1 MSDLIRRA
9 REALVD
15 VTPGPW
21 VMETVRTSCGTCH
34 RIGPF
39 PRPAYASKP
48 EGWACVYDDYPPG
61 VGSPDLLA
69 NSRFIAVAR
78 DLVPALADRL
88 EAQEAL
94 LREADE
100 ALIGTLSGLVA
111 AISLLERGG
120 KKAAASDKMFD
131 QMLKDYNASADKAR
145 ATLAKLRQHLE
156 DSHAK

>member
-1 MSDLIRRA
+1 MDDLIRRA
-9 REALVD
+9 REALVS

-69 NSRFIAVAR
+69 NSRFIAAAR
-78 DLVPALADRL
+78 DLVPAMADRL
-88 EAQEAL
+88 ETQEAL
-94 LREADE
+94 LREAMA
-100 ALIGTLSGLVA
+100 ALHQY
-111 AISLLERGG
+111 ISDMRYPPERDSRDRRI
-120 KKAAASDKMFD
+120 AW
-131 QMLKDYNASADKAR
+131 AR
-145 ATLAKLRQHLE
+145 ATLAKLRAHLE
-156 DSHAK
+156 DKP

>member
-1 MSDLIRRA
+1 MDDLIHRA

-69 NSRFIAVAR
+69 NSRFIAAAR
-78 DLVPALADRL
+78 DLVPAMADRL
-88 EAQEAL
+88 AAQKAL
-94 LREADE
+94 LKEAMETLRFYADE
-100 ALIGTLSGLVA
+100 HYDGYDVCITDYGLSTENGP
-111 AISLLERGG
+111 IITDGG
-120 KKAAASDKMFD
+120 DR
-131 QMLKDYNASADKAR
+131 AR
-145 ATLAKLRQHLE
+145 ATLAKMRAHLGE
-156 DSHAK
+156 TE

>member
-9 REALVD
+9 REALVN

-39 PRPAYASKP
+39 PRPAYASNKP

-69 NSRFIAVAR
+69 NSRFIAAAR
-78 DLVPALADRL
+78 DLVPAMAARL

-94 LREADE
+94 LREAMAVLE
-100 ALIGTLSGLVA
+100 RCPPTSNPTLSA
-111 AISLLERGG
+111 EYHLERI
-120 KKAAASDKMFD
+120 
-131 QMLKDYNASADKAR
+131 NAWWRLDVRPA
-145 ATLAKLRQHLE
+145 LAKIKGADH
-156 DSHAK
+156 D

>member
-69 NSRFIAVAR
+69 NSRFIAAAR
-78 DLVPALADRL
+78 DLVPAMADRL

-94 LREADE
+94 LKEAMA
-100 ALIGTLSGLVA
+100 ALGKLHHAVCGETGFAQCVRVDSKTLYPWPALDVA
-111 AISLLERGG
+111 DHA
-120 KKAAASDKMFD
+120 
-131 QMLKDYNASADKAR
+131 AR

-156 DSHAK
+156 GEKE

>member
-9 REALVD
+9 REALVN

-69 NSRFIAVAR
+69 NSRFIAAAR
-78 DLVPALADRL
+78 DLVPAMAARL

-94 LREADE
+94 LREAM
-100 ALIGTLSGLVA
+100 AVLA
-111 AISLLERGG
+111 
-120 KKAAASDKMFD
+120 KAQD
-131 QMLKDYNASADKAR
+131 QSCEGFCEQLPQADTYTPDMDLDCATCFLR
-145 ATLAKLRQHLE
+145 PTLAKLRAHLDGRADE
-156 DSHAK
+156 GGVSNGI

>member
-9 REALVD
+9 REALVN

-69 NSRFIAVAR
+69 NSRFIAAAR
-78 DLVPALADRL
+78 DLVPAMAARL

-94 LREADE
+94 LREAVE
-100 ALIGTLSGLVA
+100 ALGMAVDDLDEWVACGDSLAQAGFNMDGTA
-111 AISLLERGG
+111 DCAER
-120 KKAAASDKMFD
+120 
-131 QMLKDYNASADKAR
+131 AR
-145 ATLAKLRQHLE
+145 ATLAKLRAHLGE
-156 DSHAK
+156 ME